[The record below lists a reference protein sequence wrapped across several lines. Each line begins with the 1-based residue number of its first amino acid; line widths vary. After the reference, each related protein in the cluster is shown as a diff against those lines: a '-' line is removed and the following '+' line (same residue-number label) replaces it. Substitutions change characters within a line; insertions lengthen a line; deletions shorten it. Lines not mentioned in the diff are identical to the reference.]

1 MKSIASLLTLL
12 AGLFL
17 LAGCNTPVNTIQPT
31 AQEAVPLSVD
41 SRVQVFDEKL
51 NLRLA
56 LVQVAEAQS
65 NGFRQV
71 QVTLSNRQVR
81 PQEFAYQFAW
91 VRPNGMVIQDPA
103 PVWRGTRIE
112 GGETIEL
119 QSTAPRPDA
128 VDFRLKL
135 RETR

>member
-1 MKSIASLLTLL
+1 MKLPALLFALLGSLL
-12 AGLFL
+12 L

-51 NLRLA
+51 NLRLG
-56 LVQVAEAQS
+56 LVQVAEAES
-65 NGFRQV
+65 SGFRQV
-71 QVTLSNRQVR
+71 QVTLLNRQVR
-81 PQEFAYQFAW
+81 PQEFAYQFEWIRA
-91 VRPNGMVIQDPA
+91 NGMAVQDPA
-103 PVWRGTRIE
+103 PVWRGSRIE

-119 QSTAPRPDA
+119 QSTAPRTDA

>member
-1 MKSIASLLTLL
+1 MKLL
-12 AGLFL
+12 APLLSLFAATLL
-17 LAGCNTPVNTIQPT
+17 LAGCNSPVNTIGP
-31 AQEAVPLSVD
+31 AAPEAVPLTVE
-41 SRVQVFDEKL
+41 SRIQVFDEKL
-51 NLRLA
+51 NLRLS
-56 LVQVAEAQS
+56 LVQVAEAES

-71 QVTLSNRQVR
+71 QVTLANRQVR
-81 PQEFAYQFAW
+81 PQEFAYQFEWIRA
-91 VRPNGMVIQDPA
+91 NGMAIQDPA
-103 PVWRGTRIE
+103 PVWRGARIQ